1 MLNWNS
7 LNIPSYISNV
17 YSRLRQVDLL
27 VKQVNDIRD
36 ARIDAVLREISETVL
51 CELPKDD
58 PWTTD
63 EFITKTQV
71 RLAIIPPST
80 RRVCLMLLFVIEPKW
95 LS

>member
-7 LNIPSYISNV
+7 LNIPSYIDNV

-36 ARIDAVLREISETVL
+36 TRIDAVLQEISETVL

-58 PWTTD
+58 PWTID
-63 EFITKTQV
+63 VFVSKTQV
-71 RLAIIPPST
+71 QTNNFLCWNSSLILPPYI
-80 RRVCLMLLFVIEPKW
+80 LLN
-95 LS
+95 S

>member
-7 LNIPSYISNV
+7 LNIPAYISNV

-36 ARIDAVLREISETVL
+36 ARIDAVLQEISETVL

-58 PWTTD
+58 PWTLD
-63 EFITKTQV
+63 EFVARTQV
-71 RLAIIPPST
+71 RKSQF
-80 RRVCLMLLFVIEPKW
+80 FVITSSSAIF
-95 LS
+95 LSAIDS

>member
-7 LNIPSYISNV
+7 LNIPAYISNV

-36 ARIDAVLREISETVL
+36 ARIDAVLQEISETVL

-58 PWTTD
+58 PWTIY
-63 EFITKTQV
+63 EFVARTQV
-71 RLAIIPPST
+71 RKSQF
-80 RRVCLMLLFVIEPKW
+80 FVITP
-95 LS
+95 LSAIFLSAIDS